1 MQGRSPLAMLQQKKR
16 DDARLF
22 LKLESSLFSE
32 KNLSRWTKEL
42 KFSLRA
48 RSNNPLFLVLEVS
61 FIYSD
66 ETPVRER
73 PFVFLYSN
81 S

>member
-1 MQGRSPLAMLQQKKR
+1 MEKSGECLNSLGEKV
-16 DDARLF
+16 D
-22 LKLESSLFSE
+22 SYTLFSLK
-32 KNLSRWTKEL
+32 KNLSHSTKEL

-66 ETPVRER
+66 KTPVRER